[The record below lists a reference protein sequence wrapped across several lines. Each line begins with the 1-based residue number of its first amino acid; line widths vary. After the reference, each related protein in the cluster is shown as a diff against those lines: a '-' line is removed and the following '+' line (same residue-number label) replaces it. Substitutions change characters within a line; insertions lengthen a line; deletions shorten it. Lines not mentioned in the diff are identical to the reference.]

1 LSTRSLFSAKNNGK
15 IRVIGFRLVY
25 HSKYTLAI
33 VLIYFFFILSIIAGN
48 DMTTEKIVERIIRH
62 RLEFEQRNLKKE
74 KKEVEAYDAFQ
85 KSKVAQKCG

>member
-1 LSTRSLFSAKNNGK
+1 
-15 IRVIGFRLVY
+15 
-25 HSKYTLAI
+25 
-33 VLIYFFFILSIIAGN
+33 
-48 DMTTEKIVERIIRH
+48 MTTEKIVERIIRH